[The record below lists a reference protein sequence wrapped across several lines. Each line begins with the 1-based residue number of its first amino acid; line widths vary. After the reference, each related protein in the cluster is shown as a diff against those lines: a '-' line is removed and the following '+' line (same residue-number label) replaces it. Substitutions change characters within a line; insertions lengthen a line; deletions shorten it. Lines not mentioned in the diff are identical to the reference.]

1 MKAEDGK
8 IVTVKKIT
16 ETYLSNSGA
25 YYLQR
30 YAASTSQFRT
40 IMLRKIDKSCRA
52 HPDQDYESCVALLD
66 KVTLRFAELGYL
78 NDSQYARTKVASL
91 RQRGLSHRAIMA
103 KLQNRGLSTD
113 QITEALNH
121 YHDDHGTD
129 RHKAEMDA
137 ALKLA
142 KKKKLGPYATGTYDL
157 QKALGVFARAG
168 FTFEIASKILK
179 ADDIDAL

>member
-30 YAASTSQFRT
+30 YAASTNQFRT

-52 HPDQDYESCVALLD
+52 HPEQDYDSCVVMLE
-66 KVTLRFAELGYL
+66 KMILRFAELGYL
-78 NDSQYARTKVASL
+78 DDRQYARIKVSSL

-103 KLQNRGLSTD
+103 KLQNRGLSAD

-121 YHDDHGTD
+121 YHDDSGID
-129 RHKAEMDA
+129 RQKAEMDA

-142 KKKKLGPYATGTYDL
+142 KKKKIGPYATGAYDMK
-157 QKALGVFARAG
+157 KALGVFARAG
-168 FTFEIASKILK
+168 FTFDIASKILK
-179 ADDIDAL
+179 ADESDTF